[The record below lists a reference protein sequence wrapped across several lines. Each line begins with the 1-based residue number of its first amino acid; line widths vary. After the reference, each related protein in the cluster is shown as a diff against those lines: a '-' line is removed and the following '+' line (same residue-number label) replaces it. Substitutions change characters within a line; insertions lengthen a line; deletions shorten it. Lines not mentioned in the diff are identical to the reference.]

1 MNELCGK
8 QCDKLGINLVIMIK
22 ACVIVQGRSKKSIAM
37 STLIYPIRELST
49 PAPRLPWRVFDRPF
63 LLLWGYLLVVALAEV
78 LTALVSA
85 ELGMTLHAILLVG
98 LTIRGASWQLGAE
111 RRLAMALTM
120 APLTRLISLA
130 MPLTNL
136 PQMAWYPIVSVPLLI
151 AAWLI
156 IRQLRVSRAELGL
169 RSGNLPLQLML
180 MGCGLGLGFVEYIIL
195 APPPLTTEFSWST
208 LALSA
213 ALLAVST
220 GFTEELIFR
229 GLLQSVAT
237 PTLGRWA
244 LVYVSL
250 LFAALHIGYL
260 SFLDIVFVFGVGLL
274 FAHIVR
280 WSGSI
285 LGVSLAHGAT
295 NVTLFLIMPYLARY
309 PTGAVAA
316 IAPWVIWGGI
326 AITIVAV
333 HILILRASL
342 AAQWGAGPHDRRDR
356 AWAML
361 ATAGVPASDRRG
373 AWRHTA
379 VVDTDC
385 CLMYAVIVLL

>member
-1 MNELCGK
+1 
-8 QCDKLGINLVIMIK
+8 
-22 ACVIVQGRSKKSIAM
+22 M

-49 PAPRLPWRVFDRPF
+49 PAPRIPWRVFDRPF

-85 ELGMTLHAILLVG
+85 ELGMTLHALLLVG

-180 MGCGLGLGFVEYIIL
+180 MGCGLGLGFVEYHPR
-195 APPPLTTEFSWST
+195 AST
-208 LALSA
+208 AHHRVLVEYSRALGRASGCIHR
-213 ALLAVST
+213 LHRGVDL
-220 GFTEELIFR
+220 R

-285 LGVSLAHGAT
+285 LRRIAGARRDQRDSVSDYALS
-295 NVTLFLIMPYLARY
+295 
-309 PTGAVAA
+309 GAVSDGRSRGYSAMGDLG
-316 IAPWVIWGGI
+316 WD
-326 AITIVAV
+326 
-333 HILILRASL
+333 SD
-342 AAQWGAGPHDRRDR
+342 HDRRRPHIDP
-356 AWAML
+356 ASSL
-361 ATAGVPASDRRG
+361 AQPAARTASLTPTNIRVLRRDAGLTYADLAARSGVPARTIAEMSMGYARRRPELPASDRRG

-385 CLMYAVIVLL
+385 CLRYAVIVLL

>member
-1 MNELCGK
+1 
-8 QCDKLGINLVIMIK
+8 
-22 ACVIVQGRSKKSIAM
+22 M

-85 ELGMTLHAILLVG
+85 ELGMILHALLLVG

-342 AAQWGAGPHDRRDR
+342 AQPAARTASLTPTNIRALRRD
-356 AWAML
+356 AGLTYADL
-361 ATAGVPASDRRG
+361 AARSGVPARTIAEIEHGLCSPRPE
-373 AWRHTA
+373 
-379 VVDTDC
+379 
-385 CLMYAVIVLL
+385 YLLQIAEGLGVTPQSLIPIAA